1 MDENTNGIS
10 SGETLVPADEITG
23 QTDGAVG
30 ARAEET
36 GALAA
41 AVTAEAPAAAPE
53 ATVAA
58 PEATPEAAP
67 VEAPVAAPELSR
79 KEKKQ
84 LKKAQKKEKK
94 QQKKIDKKERK
105 KRWKETKKE
114 DRRKL
119 KEHYK
124 DAPWYIRIPRLALR
138 PLAKV
143 CFWVIIAAIV
153 INIGIG
159 IYELSAYSN
168 IGLAILHS
176 EDEVTQEQIYELSP
190 IDEEGAKIIDSYPAI
205 NPDETWTICIY
216 MVGAD
221 LEDWD
226 ENDLSQTTR
235 IQISED
241 KNARTEEMVFNAH
254 DRLNRYSEELGKNNL
269 PLPEFLYY
277 PEKPVARSEYVMN
290 ETIVAQGDGAAS
302 ADIEEML
309 MAELSDNIT
318 IVIQTG
324 GATRWDNT
332 FINPNKTQRFVI
344 TKDRYFEEVENLPL
358 QRATDP
364 DTLSDFLRFCKDDYP
379 ADHTMLILWDHGGG
393 PFGYGSDSIY
403 GGEIM
408 SLKDINKALS
418 DVYTP
423 NPEKPAFDI
432 IGFDAC
438 LMSCIEVTHEL
449 HGFSSFYALSEES
462 EPGDGWAYT
471 ELLNQMSED
480 PSMSPA
486 AVTRTIADTYMDYYM
501 KFNINIGQ
509 YIAVQDVTF
518 AVLDANKSEEL
529 YVAYT
534 ELAKHQLKD
543 SVEDISV
550 LAEIGRCSSNSPH
563 VAADSFDI
571 YNLVD
576 LGCYA
581 DLMIDN
587 YPEECSKIKLLLNES
602 VLYHRENGSLSDTQG
617 ICVYLPGSISEYYG
631 LHYYLNYVYN
641 ICEDPYVRALY
652 YYKLSGCL
660 NDEMMETVKTL
671 TDAKP
676 QVLDISQFSAFEKT
690 MPEIEDNN
698 FYVPVSD
705 SLQGMTQ
712 TYTFQLAICDE
723 DAGIITYYG
732 QDEYMYLDGEGNLCS
747 DFEGEWVYL
756 DGQLL
761 ALEITSKTLST
772 VEYRS
777 HVLYNGQDAYLV
789 FAFDR
794 DTEEFEI
801 KGIRLLPDSGD
812 QINFMV
818 STKSNV
824 ELKEKDTIVPL
835 YPTSDFEGN
844 TDEVEGKKIT
854 YSASTTIELKA
865 LPNNY
870 YLAMATIYDQR
881 GDSYSSKVIGYEISG
896 GKIKMC
902 EVNPDFIGSDY

>member
-1 MDENTNGIS
+1 MDENMNGTA
-10 SGETLVPADEITG
+10 SGEAMSPNPEVSSQPAAP
-23 QTDGAVG
+23 AVEAAG
-30 ARAEET
+30 V
-36 GALAA
+36 AA
-41 AVTAEAPAAAPE
+41 ATSVESVEAAAAPAE
-53 ATVAA
+53 AAAAA
-58 PEATPEAAP
+58 PA
-67 VEAPVAAPELSR
+67 AAPELSR

-94 QQKKIDKKERK
+94 LQKKLAKKERK

-138 PLAKV
+138 PAVKV
-143 CFWVIIAAIV
+143 GFWLIIALI
-153 INIGIG
+153 I
-159 IYELSAYSN
+159 LS
-168 IGLAILHS
+168 IGLEIYDYADYIKYGFLMLH
-176 EDEVTQEQIYELSP
+176 EDDEVTQEQIYELSP
-190 IDEEGAKIIDSYPAI
+190 IDEEGAKVIDSYQDI

-221 LEDWD
+221 LEDWG

-241 KNARTEEMVFNAH
+241 KAARNEEYVFNAH
-254 DRLNRYSEELGKNNL
+254 DRLNTYTGELGKNNL

-277 PEKPVARSEYVMN
+277 PEKPVARSEYVMD
-290 ETIVAQGDGAAS
+290 ETVVAMGDGAAS
-302 ADIEEML
+302 TDIEEML
-309 MAELSDNIT
+309 TAELSDNIT

-324 GATRWDNT
+324 GATRWGNS

-379 ADHTMLILWDHGGG
+379 SDHTMLILWDHGGG
-393 PFGYGSDSIY
+393 PFGYGVDSIY

-408 SLKDINKALS
+408 SMKEINQALS
-418 DVYTP
+418 NVYTP
-423 NPEKPAFDI
+423 DPAHPAFDI

-438 LMSCIEVTHEL
+438 LMSCVEVTHEL
-449 HGFSSFYALSEES
+449 HGFASFYALSEES

-471 ELLNQMSED
+471 ELLNQMSEN

-486 AVTRTIADTYMDYYM
+486 AVARTIADTYMDYYM
-501 KFNINIGQ
+501 KYNINIGQ
-509 YIAVQDVTF
+509 YIHVADVTF

-529 YVAYT
+529 YLAYT

-543 SVEDISV
+543 AVEDISV
-550 LAEIGRCSSNSPH
+550 LAEIGRCSNNSPH
-563 VAADSFDI
+563 MAADAFDI

-576 LGCYA
+576 LGCYV
-581 DLMIDN
+581 DLMIDS
-587 YPEECSKIKLLLNES
+587 YPEECSKIKLLLNDS

-660 NDEMMETVKTL
+660 NDEMIETVKTL

-676 QVLDISQFSAFEKT
+676 QILDISQFSAFEKT
-690 MPEIEDNN
+690 MPVIENDN
-698 FYVPVSD
+698 FYIPVSD
-705 SLQGMTQ
+705 YLQDMTQ
-712 TYTFQLAICDE
+712 AYTFQLAICDE

-747 DFEGEWVYL
+747 DFDGEWVFL
-756 DGQLL
+756 DGQML
-761 ALEITSKTLST
+761 ALEITSKTIST
-772 VEYRS
+772 IEYRS

-789 FAFDR
+789 FAYDR

-801 KGIRLLPDSGD
+801 KGIRLFPEGGD

-824 ELKEKDTIVPL
+824 ELKEKDTIVPI
-835 YPTSDFEGN
+835 YPTTDFEGN
-844 TDEVEGKKIT
+844 TDEVQGKKIT
-854 YSASTTIELKA
+854 YSASTTIEQKA
-865 LPNNY
+865 LPNDY
-870 YLAMATIYDQR
+870 YLAMADIYDQR
-881 GDSYSSKVIGYEISG
+881 GDCYSSKVIGYEISG

-902 EVNPDFIGSDY
+902 EVNPDFIGTDY